1 LQRKQLPHKLP
12 QLLLK
17 ISKTRDMLLPDAD
30 RLASWR
36 SFLTAHAAMNKLLT
50 HALEEEEGLQLPWFE
65 ILDALAMAEDKS
77 LRFNELAER
86 VMANPS
92 SLSRQIDRLE
102 KKKLVAREKSVV
114 DDGRATVLVLTPRGH
129 DAWQTASATYYR
141 IVRRVFTSWLTETDV
156 IALNRVFGK
165 VLEAD

>member
-1 LQRKQLPHKLP
+1 
-12 QLLLK
+12 
-17 ISKTRDMLLPDAD
+17 MLLPDAD

-92 SLSRQIDRLE
+92 SLSRQIDKLE
-102 KKKLVAREKSVV
+102 KKKLVAREKSVI
-114 DDGRATVLVLTPRGH
+114 DDGRATVLVLTPHGH
-129 DAWQTASATYYR
+129 DVWQSASTTYYR
-141 IVRRVFTSWLTETDV
+141 IVRRVFTSWLTDTDV
-156 IALNRVFGK
+156 VALNRVFGK

>member
-1 LQRKQLPHKLP
+1 MPP
-12 QLLLK
+12 WSLLK
-17 ISKTRDMLLPDAD
+17 ISKYVAMTLPDAE
-30 RLASWR
+30 RLDAWR
-36 SFLTAHAAMNKLLT
+36 SFLTAHAAMSKMLSR
-50 HALEEEEGLQLPWFE
+50 ALEEDEDLQLPWFE

-92 SLSRQIDRLE
+92 SLSRQIDKLE
-102 KKKLVAREKSVV
+102 DKQLVAREKSVS
-114 DDGRATVLVLTPRGH
+114 DDGRATVLVLTPEGH
-129 DAWQTASATYYR
+129 DVWKTASLTYYR

-156 IALNRVFGK
+156 VALHRVFSK

>member
-1 LQRKQLPHKLP
+1 
-12 QLLLK
+12 
-17 ISKTRDMLLPDAD
+17 
-30 RLASWR
+30 
-36 SFLTAHAAMNKLLT
+36 
-50 HALEEEEGLQLPWFE
+50 
-65 ILDALAMAEDKS
+65 MAEDKS

-102 KKKLVAREKSVV
+102 KKKLVAREKSVL
-114 DDGRATVLVLTPRGH
+114 DDGRATVLVLTPKGH
-129 DAWQTASATYYR
+129 DAWQSASATYYR

-156 IALNRVFGK
+156 VALNRVFGK